1 VSTAN
6 ATAVPSPVV
15 SARGL
20 SLRFG
25 ERTLWDGLGFDL
37 MPGEFVAVL
46 GPNGTGKTSLMR
58 ILLGLLRPTAGS
70 VDIGG
75 RRPADARAT
84 VGYIPQHHAFDRDQP
99 LRGRDLVRLG
109 LDGHRWG
116 IGFGGRAI
124 NAKVE
129 QALDA
134 VGAAGYADTPVGTLS
149 GGEQQRLRIAQALV
163 SDPELLLADEP
174 LLSLDLAS
182 QQIVT
187 GLIDTRR
194 RTAGTPVMFVTHD
207 INPIFGLVD
216 RVLYLAPG
224 RWAMGVPAEILTTET
239 LTRLY
244 GAPVDVLRVRGRV
257 VVVGTPDDQ
266 GAHHDHDHGPEAV

>member
-1 VSTAN
+1 VSTAT

-15 SARGL
+15 SASGL

-116 IGFGGRAI
+116 IGFGGRAT

-187 GLIDTRR
+187 GLIDARR